1 MTSRGRLISIQ
12 CRCHLISDPSKA
24 LMILV
29 SVSISYITIYT
40 VKYTHAHFIRCAL
53 LVLGWTLFGLQ
64 TCFNVIQIQQGA
76 ESITQRWLYLM
87 IHNLVSD
94 STTAQ
99 RCTDIWWLW
108 KAIHRE
114 LISRSSN
121 RFEMIW
127 ALWCGMFPC
136 WKQPRWTWTP
146 KLWAHHPNIAT
157 IQMRHIRPTNTI
169 LLLTTVEESV
179 CPVASLSCS

>member
-1 MTSRGRLISIQ
+1 MSSRGQLISIQ
-12 CRCHLISDPSKA
+12 CRCHLISNPSKA

-40 VKYTHAHFIRCAL
+40 VKYTHAHFIRYAL
-53 LVLGWTLFGLQ
+53 LVLGWTLQ

-76 ESITQRWLYLM
+76 ESITQRCLSL

-99 RCTDIWWLW
+99 RCTEIWWLW

-114 LISRSSN
+114 LISHSSN
-121 RFEMIW
+121 QFEMIW
-127 ALWCGMFPC
+127 WFVVCFPAGSNHF
-136 WKQPRWTWTP
+136 QT
-146 KLWAHHPNIAT
+146 L
-157 IQMRHIRPTNTI
+157 M
-169 LLLTTVEESV
+169 L
-179 CPVASLSCS
+179 SLSFSRLSWPCLHP